1 MTSLLGKWLTP
12 GRRHYRFWGMAI
24 PAGSYRLG
32 PEAGTLTV
40 KTGRTGAAS
49 KAGHDLTIV
58 VTSWQAALT
67 VGEDPAETT
76 ITLTA
81 DGGSVEVL
89 DGTGGMQAL
98 DDDDRASIRQTI
110 DDDILKRQEI
120 TFRSTRVQPGG
131 NGGLH
136 VEGNVELFGK
146 AQPIAFD
153 VASGADGA
161 LTAAAVVTQTGFG
174 MKPYSTL
181 FGALKVADEVSVSLA
196 AKLPTA

>member
-1 MTSLLGKWLTP
+1 MGEMAHT
-12 GRRHYRFWGMAI
+12 GRGHYRFWGMAI

-32 PEAGTLTV
+32 PETGTLTV

-49 KAGHDLTIV
+49 KAGHDLTIA
-58 VTSWQAALT
+58 VTSWQASLT

-76 ITLTA
+76 IALTA
-81 DGGSVEVL
+81 DGGSVQVL

-110 DDDILKRQEI
+110 DDDVLKRQEI

-146 AQPIAFD
+146 TQPIAFD
-153 VASGADGA
+153 IASGADGT

-181 FGALKVADEVSVSLA
+181 FGALKVADEISVNLSA
-196 AKLPTA
+196 TLPQSV

>member
-1 MTSLLGKWLTP
+1 MS
-12 GRRHYRFWGMAI
+12 I
-24 PAGSYRLG
+24 PAGAYRLG
-32 PEAGTLTV
+32 PETGTLTV

-49 KAGHDLTIV
+49 KAGHDLTIA
-58 VTSWQAALT
+58 VTSWQASLT

-76 ITLTA
+76 IALTA

-89 DGTGGMQAL
+89 DGTGGMQSL

-110 DDDILKRQEI
+110 DDDVLKRQEI

-131 NGGLH
+131 DGALH
-136 VEGNVELFGK
+136 VEGNAELFGK
-146 AQPIAFD
+146 SQPIAFD
-153 VASGADGA
+153 IASGAGGT
-161 LTAAAVVTQTGFG
+161 LTATAVVTQTGFG

-196 AKLPTA
+196 ATLPTG